1 MPRLRMGFFAGTALV
16 AATSL
21 SGAQG
26 TVVPASQMP
35 SAGMCRVWVSGVP
48 AARQAAQT
56 DCATARANAPANA
69 RILYGPQQNGLRV
82 NDPRNAGY
90 DPRRDPRSPSYD
102 PRYDPRTG
110 QEAGRRTCL
119 DSNRDGICDDRQ
131 GERQDRRTEKQRRK
145 WEKEREKDERKRDK
159 QWNKSRKHGDGDD
172 HDGDHHDG
180 DDDDNDNDDRDH
192 DRRRGHDDDEHGRRD
207 RRGDATTA
215 CLDLNRDGVCD
226 INQGNRRVRFP

>member
-1 MPRLRMGFFAGTALV
+1 MPRLRMGFFAGAVLV

-35 SAGMCRVWVSGVP
+35 SAGMCRVWVNGVP

-180 DDDDNDNDDRDH
+180 DDDDDDDRDH
-192 DRRRGHDDDEHGRRD
+192 DRRRGHDDDDEHGRRD
-207 RRGDATTA
+207 RRGDATTG